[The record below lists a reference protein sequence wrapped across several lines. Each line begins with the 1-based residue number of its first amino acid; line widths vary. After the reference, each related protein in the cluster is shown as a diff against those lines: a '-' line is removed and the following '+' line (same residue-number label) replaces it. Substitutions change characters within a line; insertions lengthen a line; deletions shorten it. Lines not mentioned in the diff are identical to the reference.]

1 MPPIYLIDASPYIFR
16 AYFSI
21 PSSIRTPEG
30 APANAVYGYTAFL
43 LDLLKREQPSHLAV
57 AFDGSLTTSFRN
69 EIYPAYKAQR
79 ELPPAELEAQLDAC
93 LEVTKA
99 LGMAAYIDDRFEA
112 DDIIGTLIAKL
123 AKHEGKFVVVSG
135 DKDLAQLVNKR
146 VALWDFA
153 KDRRFDEK
161 AVKQHF
167 GVRPNQIIDLLALM
181 GDAVDNIPGVKG
193 IGEVTAKK
201 LIAEYHDLDNLYAH
215 LPQIS
220 ASIRTKLH
228 DQKDMAY
235 LSRKLVT
242 LQTDVAISTD
252 TSNLSRG
259 PVDAKE
265 LYRHFSDLE
274 FHNLLK
280 RIPQIAKSDAPLPTS
295 IPQQSPQG
303 QYHLIRDLD
312 GLSDVIAT
320 CRHAGQLFFH
330 PLFEYDEIRPHYFAF
345 ALSHGTQQAWI
356 AIPQNFSPALSTP
369 QAQPPHTTPDLF
381 ATSSQSPLSTEP
393 PTTSQTNDLSDLP
406 LFAVAFSP
414 SPPTQRP
421 NPPMT

>member
-69 EIYPAYKAQR
+69 EVYPAYKAQR

-93 LEVTKA
+93 WEVTKA

-193 IGEVTAKK
+193 IGEKTAVALLEKF
-201 LIAEYHDLDNLYAH
+201 
-215 LPQIS
+215 
-220 ASIRTKLH
+220 ASIEDIFEKLERVEKMAVRGAAAIRAKLEQGREH
-228 DQKDMAY
+228 AFLSKDLA
-235 LSRKLVT
+235 T
-242 LQTDVAISTD
+242 ISTKA
-252 TSNLSRG
+252 
-259 PVDAKE
+259 PVKAGLRALQYNGADRQQVEALFDQLGFGRIRE
-265 LYRHFSDLE
+265 
-274 FHNLLK
+274 
-280 RIPQIAKSDAPLPTS
+280 RIPRWK
-295 IPQQSPQG
+295 
-303 QYHLIRDLD
+303 D
-312 GLSDVIAT
+312 G
-320 CRHAGQLFFH
+320 GNQK
-330 PLFEYDEIRPHYFAF
+330 
-345 ALSHGTQQAWI
+345 
-356 AIPQNFSPALSTP
+356 
-369 QAQPPHTTPDLF
+369 
-381 ATSSQSPLSTEP
+381 
-393 PTTSQTNDLSDLP
+393 
-406 LFAVAFSP
+406 
-414 SPPTQRP
+414 
-421 NPPMT
+421 

>member
-93 LEVTKA
+93 WEVTQA

-153 KDRRFDEK
+153 KDRRYDEK

-193 IGEVTAKK
+193 IGEKTAAALLEKF
-201 LIAEYHDLDNLYAH
+201 
-215 LPQIS
+215 
-220 ASIRTKLH
+220 ASIEDIFEKLERVEKMAVRGAAAIRAKLEQGREH
-228 DQKDMAY
+228 AFLSKDLA
-235 LSRKLVT
+235 T
-242 LQTDVAISTD
+242 ISTKAPVKA
-252 TSNLSRG
+252 NLRALQYHG
-259 PVDAKE
+259 ADRQQVEALFDRLGFGKIRE
-265 LYRHFSDLE
+265 
-274 FHNLLK
+274 
-280 RIPQIAKSDAPLPTS
+280 RIPRWKSGGN
-295 IPQQSPQG
+295 QK
-303 QYHLIRDLD
+303 
-312 GLSDVIAT
+312 
-320 CRHAGQLFFH
+320 
-330 PLFEYDEIRPHYFAF
+330 
-345 ALSHGTQQAWI
+345 
-356 AIPQNFSPALSTP
+356 
-369 QAQPPHTTPDLF
+369 
-381 ATSSQSPLSTEP
+381 
-393 PTTSQTNDLSDLP
+393 
-406 LFAVAFSP
+406 
-414 SPPTQRP
+414 
-421 NPPMT
+421 

>member
-21 PSSIRTPEG
+21 PGSIRTPEG

-93 LEVTKA
+93 WEVTKA

-146 VALWDFA
+146 VTLWDFA

-193 IGEVTAKK
+193 IGEKTAVALLEKF
-201 LIAEYHDLDNLYAH
+201 
-215 LPQIS
+215 
-220 ASIRTKLH
+220 ASIEDIFEKLERVEKMAVRGAAGIRAKLEQGREH
-228 DQKDMAY
+228 AFLSKDLA
-235 LSRKLVT
+235 T
-242 LQTDVAISTD
+242 ISTKAPVKA
-252 TSNLSRG
+252 NLRALQYNG
-259 PVDAKE
+259 ADRQQVEALFDRLGFGKIRE
-265 LYRHFSDLE
+265 
-274 FHNLLK
+274 
-280 RIPQIAKSDAPLPTS
+280 RIPQWKSGGN
-295 IPQQSPQG
+295 QK
-303 QYHLIRDLD
+303 
-312 GLSDVIAT
+312 
-320 CRHAGQLFFH
+320 
-330 PLFEYDEIRPHYFAF
+330 
-345 ALSHGTQQAWI
+345 
-356 AIPQNFSPALSTP
+356 
-369 QAQPPHTTPDLF
+369 
-381 ATSSQSPLSTEP
+381 
-393 PTTSQTNDLSDLP
+393 
-406 LFAVAFSP
+406 
-414 SPPTQRP
+414 
-421 NPPMT
+421 

>member
-79 ELPPAELEAQLDAC
+79 ELPPAELEAQLDGC
-93 LEVTKA
+93 WEVTKA

-193 IGEVTAKK
+193 IGEKTAVALLEKF
-201 LIAEYHDLDNLYAH
+201 
-215 LPQIS
+215 
-220 ASIRTKLH
+220 ASIEDIFEKLERVEKMAVRGAAGIH
-228 DQKDMAY
+228 AKLEQGREHAFLSKDLA
-235 LSRKLVT
+235 T
-242 LQTDVAISTD
+242 ISTKA
-252 TSNLSRG
+252 
-259 PVDAKE
+259 PVKASLRALQYNGADRQQVEALFDRLGFGKIRE
-265 LYRHFSDLE
+265 
-274 FHNLLK
+274 
-280 RIPQIAKSDAPLPTS
+280 RIPRWK
-295 IPQQSPQG
+295 
-303 QYHLIRDLD
+303 D
-312 GLSDVIAT
+312 G
-320 CRHAGQLFFH
+320 GNQK
-330 PLFEYDEIRPHYFAF
+330 
-345 ALSHGTQQAWI
+345 
-356 AIPQNFSPALSTP
+356 
-369 QAQPPHTTPDLF
+369 
-381 ATSSQSPLSTEP
+381 
-393 PTTSQTNDLSDLP
+393 
-406 LFAVAFSP
+406 
-414 SPPTQRP
+414 
-421 NPPMT
+421 